1 MLKNILVFLT
11 LLSYFKLTFSL
22 YSFSKA
28 CEFDYS
34 GTQACKALRAEGYD
48 VILINSNPA
57 TIMTDPETAT
67 RTFIT
72 PMTPE
77 YVEKIIA
84 AEKPDAVLPTMGGQT
99 ALNLTKALAEAGIFE
114 KYGVELIGAK
124 LPAINK
130 AEDRQLFKDAMTKIG
145 LKTPQ
150 SGTAETW
157 EQAKVIAAEIG
168 TLPLIIRPAFTLGG
182 SGGGIAYNMKEFEQ
196 ITKGGLDASAT
207 SQVLI
212 EQSLLGWKEYELEVM
227 RDLADNVVI
236 VCSIENF
243 DPMGVHTGDSITIAP
258 AQTLTDKEYQR
269 LRDASLAIIREI
281 GVECGGS
288 NVQMAVNPADGELM
302 IIEMNPRVSRSSALA
317 SKATGFPIAKMA
329 AKMALGATMDGI
341 PNDITMKTPAAFEPS
356 IDYVVTKIPRFA
368 FEKFPGAEP
377 ILTTQMK
384 SVGEAMAMG
393 RTWQESFNKALRS
406 LETGLAGW
414 GLNKN
419 DGFMQ
424 NDPELIKER
433 LVVPSPERVV
443 ALHEAFMSGMSEDEI
458 IRLTTMDP
466 WFIRQLGDLYQTE
479 CWLKSL
485 SSMDDLS
492 VEDWT
497 QVKRRGYSDAQI
509 SRAFPGT
516 VEADVRQKRKSMGIV
531 AAMKRVDTCAAEFE
545 SDTPYMYSS
554 YDGSCEAKPTN
565 ARKILILGGGPNRIG
580 QGIEF
585 DYCCVHGVLA
595 AKECGYETIMINCN
609 PETVS
614 TDFDTADKL
623 YFEPVFW
630 EHIYDIIRHENPLGV
645 IVQLG
650 GQTALKLAEKL
661 ERYGIKIMGTSY
673 SALDVAED
681 RGRFSELLK
690 EYKIPYP
697 RFAVA
702 ETAEEAVK
710 ISKTLNFPILVRPSY
725 VLGGQ
730 GMKIVINEEELEHH
744 IVNLLNDM
752 PGNQVLLDHY
762 LDKAIEAEADALCDG
777 ENVYIIGMMEHI
789 EPCGIHSGDSYA
801 VLPTFDLSDNVRQQ
815 MIDITNKIALALET
829 VGLINIQFAIKNEV
843 VYVIEANPRASRTV
857 PFISKAY
864 DEPYV
869 NYAAKLMLGEKKITD
884 FKFNPTK
891 NGYAIKVPVF
901 SFDKFP
907 NVNKELGPEM
917 KSTGESIYFIDD
929 LNDDYFTKVYS
940 ERNLYLSK

>member
-1 MLKNILVFLT
+1 M
-11 LLSYFKLTFSL
+11 
-22 YSFSKA
+22 
-28 CEFDYS
+28 
-34 GTQACKALRAEGYD
+34 
-48 VILINSNPA
+48 
-57 TIMTDPETAT
+57 
-67 RTFIT
+67 
-72 PMTPE
+72 
-77 YVEKIIA
+77 
-84 AEKPDAVLPTMGGQT
+84 
-99 ALNLTKALAEAGIFE
+99 
-114 KYGVELIGAK
+114 
-124 LPAINK
+124 
-130 AEDRQLFKDAMTKIG
+130 
-145 LKTPQ
+145 
-150 SGTAETW
+150 
-157 EQAKVIAAEIG
+157 
-168 TLPLIIRPAFTLGG
+168 IIRPAFTLGG

-288 NVQMAVNPADGELM
+288 SVQMAVNPADGELM

-406 LETGLAGW
+406 LETGLSGW

-516 VEADVRQKRKSMGIV
+516 VEADVRQKRKSMGVV

-545 SDTPYMYSS
+545 SDTPYMYS
-554 YDGSCEAKPTN
+554 
-565 ARKILILGGGPNRIG
+565 
-580 QGIEF
+580 
-585 DYCCVHGVLA
+585 
-595 AKECGYETIMINCN
+595 
-609 PETVS
+609 
-614 TDFDTADKL
+614 
-623 YFEPVFW
+623 
-630 EHIYDIIRHENPLGV
+630 
-645 IVQLG
+645 
-650 GQTALKLAEKL
+650 
-661 ERYGIKIMGTSY
+661 
-673 SALDVAED
+673 
-681 RGRFSELLK
+681 
-690 EYKIPYP
+690 
-697 RFAVA
+697 
-702 ETAEEAVK
+702 
-710 ISKTLNFPILVRPSY
+710 
-725 VLGGQ
+725 
-730 GMKIVINEEELEHH
+730 
-744 IVNLLNDM
+744 
-752 PGNQVLLDHY
+752 
-762 LDKAIEAEADALCDG
+762 
-777 ENVYIIGMMEHI
+777 
-789 EPCGIHSGDSYA
+789 
-801 VLPTFDLSDNVRQQ
+801 
-815 MIDITNKIALALET
+815 
-829 VGLINIQFAIKNEV
+829 
-843 VYVIEANPRASRTV
+843 
-857 PFISKAY
+857 
-864 DEPYV
+864 
-869 NYAAKLMLGEKKITD
+869 
-884 FKFNPTK
+884 
-891 NGYAIKVPVF
+891 
-901 SFDKFP
+901 
-907 NVNKELGPEM
+907 
-917 KSTGESIYFIDD
+917 
-929 LNDDYFTKVYS
+929 
-940 ERNLYLSK
+940 